1 MQLTNGA
8 IKAGAKPPPMS
19 AKPAEAAKG
28 KEPLDLD
35 TLDLSDF
42 AVAVF
47 ERKGANLRPSQKD
60 AAVTGFLAETTELHK
75 LGVTYE
81 TEFLARGHQALYEL
95 LASMYSLAL
104 RIESSAHAGLVV
116 EAIRKDLKEAHGLTI
131 QSNSTPMAAVV
142 RYVVRSDKAAA
153 SRYTKVLQ
161 VAREEDLSATELP
174 DYITRR
180 GGISAVQDTE
190 SKALAKKTGDKSSKE
205 RTALIREFFE
215 LSGISSKE
223 DFKFTGTVVVHND
236 EKKTAAEASSFCV
249 FVAHHVGGDDYK
261 MIMANDLGKAYEDNL
276 IKYLGREMPSDLH
289 TIERGARNFKRKL
302 SMGESQPISLREA
315 MQRQLKEPLKHQQ
328 VEVIEVEAV
337 VGDGK
342 S

>member
-1 MQLTNGA
+1 MARTAILLVGALAVASMGVVAVRAQGPTTNDGIYTA
-8 IKAGAKPPPMS
+8 AQ
-19 AKPAEAAKG
+19 AAKG

-131 QSNSTPMAAVV
+131 QSNSTPMAADDHTRPLVPMPASVSPRCNGCVV
-142 RYVVRSDKAAA
+142 CFA
-153 SRYTKVLQ
+153 S
-161 VAREEDLSATELP
+161 AR
-174 DYITRR
+174 
-180 GGISAVQDTE
+180 
-190 SKALAKKTGDKSSKE
+190 
-205 RTALIREFFE
+205 
-215 LSGISSKE
+215 
-223 DFKFTGTVVVHND
+223 
-236 EKKTAAEASSFCV
+236 
-249 FVAHHVGGDDYK
+249 
-261 MIMANDLGKAYEDNL
+261 
-276 IKYLGREMPSDLH
+276 
-289 TIERGARNFKRKL
+289 
-302 SMGESQPISLREA
+302 
-315 MQRQLKEPLKHQQ
+315 
-328 VEVIEVEAV
+328 
-337 VGDGK
+337 
-342 S
+342 

>member
-104 RIESSAHAGLVV
+104 RI
-116 EAIRKDLKEAHGLTI
+116 AIRKDLKEAHGLTI

-215 LSGISSKE
+215 LSGMSSKE

-289 TIERGARNFKRKL
+289 TIERGVRNFKRKL
-302 SMGESQPISLREA
+302 SMDESQPLSLREA

-328 VEVIEVEAV
+328 VEVIEMDAAVEDDKA
-337 VGDGK
+337 
-342 S
+342 

>member
-190 SKALAKKTGDKSSKE
+190 SKALAKKTGD
-205 RTALIREFFE
+205 
-215 LSGISSKE
+215 
-223 DFKFTGTVVVHND
+223 
-236 EKKTAAEASSFCV
+236 
-249 FVAHHVGGDDYK
+249 
-261 MIMANDLGKAYEDNL
+261 
-276 IKYLGREMPSDLH
+276 
-289 TIERGARNFKRKL
+289 
-302 SMGESQPISLREA
+302 
-315 MQRQLKEPLKHQQ
+315 
-328 VEVIEVEAV
+328 
-337 VGDGK
+337 
-342 S
+342 